1 MSEPIIAYKGFD
13 KDMKCQGF
21 QFAEGETYH
30 EDKAELCKNGFHACT
45 MPLDVLRY
53 YPPGDGSIYRMVE
66 LDEVCD
72 EKSNDSKIC
81 AKTIKIGA
89 EIGIPGLVKAQIEWV
104 KNTIGFGEKIKK
116 AKESPDKYA
125 TGDRGAAS
133 ATGTRGAASATGYQ
147 GAASATGYQGAASA
161 TDDQGAASATGYQG
175 AASAT
180 DDRGAASATGTQG
193 AASATGD
200 RGAASATGYRGAAS
214 ATGYQGAASATGY
227 QGAASATG
235 TRGAASATGYRGAAS
250 ATGYRGAASA
260 TGEASVA
267 MASGCDGRVM
277 GAIGCA
283 IFAVERGKFDGNTW
297 QIVSA
302 AAGIVDG
309 VTLKEKTWY
318 KCVGGKFVEV

>member
-13 KDMKCQGF
+13 KDMKCRGF
-21 QFAEGETYH
+21 QYEEGKTYH
-30 EDKAELCKNGFHACT
+30 MPGAVLCKEGAHACT
-45 MPLDVLRY
+45 MPLDVLGY

-72 EKSNDSKIC
+72 EKSDDSKVC

-104 KNTIGFGEKIKK
+104 KNTIGFDEKIKK

-125 TGDRGAAS
+125 TG
-133 ATGTRGAASATGYQ
+133 TRGAASATGFQ
-147 GAASATGYQGAASA
+147 GAASATGFQGAAAA
-161 TDDQGAASATGYQG
+161 TGGQGAASATGF
-175 AASAT
+175 
-180 DDRGAASATGTQG
+180 QG
-193 AASATGD
+193 AASATGGQ
-200 RGAASATGYRGAAS
+200 GAAAATGG
-214 ATGYQGAASATGY
+214 QGAASATGG
-227 QGAASATG
+227 QGAAAATG
-235 TRGAASATGYRGAAS
+235 GQGAAAATGFQGAA
-250 ATGYRGAASA
+250 AAMGKASA
-260 TGEASVA
+260 A
-267 MASGCDGRVM
+267 MASGRDGRVM

-283 IFAVERGKFDGNTW
+283 IFAVERGEFDGNTY
-297 QIVSA
+297 QIVSV

>member
-13 KDMKCQGF
+13 KDMKCRGF
-21 QFAEGETYH
+21 QYEEGKTYH
-30 EDKAELCKNGFHACT
+30 MHGAVLCKEGAHACT
-45 MPLDVLRY
+45 MPLGVLGY

-72 EKSNDSKIC
+72 EKSDDSKVC

-104 KNTIGFGEKIKK
+104 KDTIGFDEKIKK
-116 AKESPDKYA
+116 AKESPDKHATGYQGAASATGNRDAASATGYQGAAAA
-125 TGDRGAAS
+125 TGDWGAAAATGTLGAAA
-133 ATGTRGAASATGYQ
+133 ATGTRGAASATGNR
-147 GAASATGYQGAASA
+147 
-161 TDDQGAASATGYQG
+161 D
-175 AASAT
+175 
-180 DDRGAASATGTQG
+180 
-193 AASATGD
+193 
-200 RGAASATGYRGAAS
+200 AAS

-235 TRGAASATGYRGAAS
+235 DRGAASATGNRGAAA
-250 ATGYRGAASA
+250 ATGTQGAASA
-260 TGEASVA
+260 TGEQGAAAATGEASAA
-267 MASGCDGRVM
+267 MASGRDGSVM

-283 IFAVERGKFDGNTW
+283 IFAVERGEWDGNTYP
-297 QIVSA
+297 IISV

>member
-13 KDMKCQGF
+13 KNMKCRDF
-21 QFAEGETYH
+21 QYEEGETYH
-30 EDKAELCKNGFHACT
+30 MPRAVLCEEGAHACT
-45 MPLDVLRY
+45 MPLDVLGY

-72 EKSNDSKIC
+72 KKSDDSKIC

-104 KNTIGFGEKIKK
+104 KNTIGSDEKIKK
-116 AKESPDKYA
+116 AKESQDKYA
-125 TGDRGAAS
+125 TGYQGAASATGDKGAASATGDQGAASATGDQGAAS
-133 ATGTRGAASATGYQ
+133 ATGTQGAASATGYQ
-147 GAASATGYQGAASA
+147 GAASATGA
-161 TDDQGAASATGYQG
+161 
-175 AASAT
+175 
-180 DDRGAASATGTQG
+180 RGAASATGDQG

-200 RGAASATGYRGAAS
+200 RGAASATGDRGAAS
-214 ATGYQGAASATGY
+214 ATGDQGAASATGD
-227 QGAASATG
+227 Q
-235 TRGAASATGYRGAAS
+235 
-250 ATGYRGAASA
+250 GAASA

-283 IFAVERGKFDGNTW
+283 IFAVERGKFDGNTC
-297 QIVSA
+297 QIVSV

-309 VTLKEKTWY
+309 VKLKEKTWY

>member
-13 KDMKCQGF
+13 KNMKCRDF
-21 QFAEGETYH
+21 QYEEGETYH
-30 EDKAELCKNGFHACT
+30 MPRAVLCEEGAHACT
-45 MPLDVLRY
+45 MPLDVLGY

-72 EKSNDSKIC
+72 KKSDDSKIC

-104 KNTIGFGEKIKK
+104 KNTIGSDEKIKK
-116 AKESPDKYA
+116 AKESQDKYA
-125 TGDRGAAS
+125 TGFRGAAS
-133 ATGTRGAASATGYQ
+133 ATGFRGAASATG
-147 GAASATGYQGAASA
+147 
-161 TDDQGAASATGYQG
+161 DQGAASATG
-175 AASAT
+175 
-180 DDRGAASATGTQG
+180 DQG
-193 AASATGD
+193 AASATGF
-200 RGAASATGYRGAAS
+200 RGAASV
-214 ATGYQGAASATGY
+214 
-227 QGAASATG
+227 
-235 TRGAASATGYRGAAS
+235 
-250 ATGYRGAASA
+250 

-283 IFAVERGKFDGNTW
+283 IFAAERGEWDGDTYP
-297 QIVSA
+297 IISV

>member
-13 KDMKCQGF
+13 KDMKSRGF
-21 QFAEGETYH
+21 QYTEGETYH
-30 EDKAELCKNGFHACT
+30 MPRAVLCKEGAHAYT
-45 MPLDVLRY
+45 MPLDVLGY

-72 EKSNDSKIC
+72 KKSDDSQIC

-104 KNTIGFGEKIKK
+104 KNTIGFDEKIKK

-125 TGDRGAAS
+125 TGDL
-133 ATGTRGAASATGYQ
+133 GAASATGYQ
-147 GAASATGYQGAASA
+147 GAASATGN
-161 TDDQGAASATGYQG
+161 QGAASATGN
-175 AASAT
+175 
-180 DDRGAASATGTQG
+180 QG
-193 AASATGD
+193 AASATGK
-200 RGAASATGYRGAAS
+200 
-214 ATGYQGAASATGY
+214 
-227 QGAASATG
+227 
-235 TRGAASATGYRGAAS
+235 
-250 ATGYRGAASA
+250 
-260 TGEASVA
+260 ASVA
-267 MASGCDGRVM
+267 TASGRNGRVM

-283 IFAVERGKFDGNTW
+283 IFAAERGEWDGETYP
-297 QIVSA
+297 IISV

>member
-147 GAASATGYQGAASA
+147 GAASATG
-161 TDDQGAASATGYQG
+161 
-175 AASAT
+175 
-180 DDRGAASATGTQG
+180 
-193 AASATGD
+193 
-200 RGAASATGYRGAAS
+200 
-214 ATGYQGAASATGY
+214 
-227 QGAASATG
+227 

>member
-13 KDMKCQGF
+13 KNMKCRDF
-21 QFAEGETYH
+21 QYEEGETYH
-30 EDKAELCKNGFHACT
+30 MPRAVLCEEGAHACT
-45 MPLDVLRY
+45 MPLDVLGY

-72 EKSNDSKIC
+72 KKSDDSKIC

-104 KNTIGFGEKIKK
+104 KNTIGSDEKIKK
-116 AKESPDKYA
+116 AKESQDKYA

-133 ATGTRGAASATGYQ
+133 ATGDRGAASATG
-147 GAASATGYQGAASA
+147 
-161 TDDQGAASATGYQG
+161 DQGAASATGFQG

-180 DDRGAASATGTQG
+180 GDQGAASATGFQG

-200 RGAASATGYRGAAS
+200 RGAASATGDQGAASATGFRGAAS
-214 ATGYQGAASATGY
+214 ATGFRGAASATGDQGAASATGD

-235 TRGAASATGYRGAAS
+235 FRGAASV
-250 ATGYRGAASA
+250 

-283 IFAVERGKFDGNTW
+283 IFAVERGEFDGNTC
-297 QIVSA
+297 QIVSV

-309 VTLKEKTWY
+309 VKLKEKTWY

>member
-13 KDMKCQGF
+13 KDMKCRGF
-21 QFAEGETYH
+21 QYTEGETYH
-30 EDKAELCKNGFHACT
+30 MPRAVLCKEGAHACT
-45 MPLDVLRY
+45 MPLDVLGY

-72 EKSNDSKIC
+72 EKSDDSKVC

-89 EIGIPGLVKAQIEWV
+89 EIGVPGLVKAQIEWV
-104 KNTIGFGEKIKK
+104 KNTIGFDEKIKK

-125 TGDRGAAS
+125 TGNQGAAAATGIQGAAAATGIRGAAA
-133 ATGTRGAASATGYQ
+133 ATGNRGAAAATGDL
-147 GAASATGYQGAASA
+147 GAAA
-161 TDDQGAASATGYQG
+161 
-175 AASAT
+175 
-180 DDRGAASATGTQG
+180 
-193 AASATGD
+193 ATGD
-200 RGAASATGYRGAAS
+200 RGAASATGD
-214 ATGYQGAASATGY
+214 Q
-227 QGAASATG
+227 
-235 TRGAASATGYRGAAS
+235 GAAS

-267 MASGCDGRVM
+267 MASGRDGRVM

-283 IFAVERGKFDGNTW
+283 IFAVERGEWDGNTYP
-297 QIVSA
+297 IISV

-309 VTLKEKTWY
+309 VTIKEKTWY

>member
-13 KDMKCQGF
+13 KDMKCRGF
-21 QFAEGETYH
+21 QYAEGETYH
-30 EDKAELCKNGFHACT
+30 EDKAELCNSGFHACT
-45 MPLDVLRY
+45 MPLDVIGY
-53 YPPGDGSIYRMVE
+53 YPPGNGSIYRMVE

-104 KNTIGFGEKIKK
+104 KDTIGFDEKIKK
-116 AKESPDKYA
+116 AKESPDKHA
-125 TGDRGAAS
+125 TGDQGAASATGIRGAAS
-133 ATGTRGAASATGYQ
+133 ATGDQ
-147 GAASATGYQGAASA
+147 GAASATG
-161 TDDQGAASATGYQG
+161 DQGAASATGYQG

-180 DDRGAASATGTQG
+180 
-193 AASATGD
+193 
-200 RGAASATGYRGAAS
+200 
-214 ATGYQGAASATGY
+214 
-227 QGAASATG
+227 
-235 TRGAASATGYRGAAS
+235 
-250 ATGYRGAASA
+250 
-260 TGEASVA
+260 GEASVA
-267 MASGCDGRVM
+267 MASGRDGRVM

-283 IFAVERGKFDGNTW
+283 IFAAERGEWDGDTYP
-297 QIVSA
+297 IISV

>member
-13 KDMKCQGF
+13 KNMKCRDF
-21 QFAEGETYH
+21 QYEEGETYH
-30 EDKAELCKNGFHACT
+30 MPRAVLCEEGAHACT
-45 MPLDVLRY
+45 MPLDVLGY

-72 EKSNDSKIC
+72 KKSDDSKIC

-104 KNTIGFGEKIKK
+104 KNTIGSDEKIKK
-116 AKESPDKYA
+116 AKESQDKYA

-133 ATGTRGAASATGYQ
+133 ATGFQ
-147 GAASATGYQGAASA
+147 GAASATGF
-161 TDDQGAASATGYQG
+161 QGAASATGFQG
-175 AASAT
+175 AASV
-180 DDRGAASATGTQG
+180 
-193 AASATGD
+193 
-200 RGAASATGYRGAAS
+200 
-214 ATGYQGAASATGY
+214 
-227 QGAASATG
+227 
-235 TRGAASATGYRGAAS
+235 
-250 ATGYRGAASA
+250 

-283 IFAVERGKFDGNTW
+283 IFAVERGEFDGNTC
-297 QIVSA
+297 QIASV

>member
-45 MPLDVLRY
+45 MPLDVLGY

-104 KNTIGFGEKIKK
+104 KNTIGSDEKIKK
-116 AKESPDKYA
+116 AKESQDKYA
-125 TGDRGAAS
+125 TGD
-133 ATGTRGAASATGYQ
+133 Q
-147 GAASATGYQGAASA
+147 
-161 TDDQGAASATGYQG
+161 
-175 AASAT
+175 
-180 DDRGAASATGTQG
+180 
-193 AASATGD
+193 
-200 RGAASATGYRGAAS
+200 GAAS

-235 TRGAASATGYRGAAS
+235 ARGAASATGYQGAAS
-250 ATGYRGAASA
+250 ATGERGAASA

-267 MASGCDGRVM
+267 MASGRDGRVM

-283 IFAVERGKFDGNTW
+283 IFAVERGKFDGNTC
-297 QIVSA
+297 QIVSV

-309 VTLKEKTWY
+309 VTIKEKTWY

>member
-13 KDMKCQGF
+13 KDMKCRGF

-30 EDKAELCKNGFHACT
+30 EDKAELCNSGFHACT
-45 MPLDVLRY
+45 MPLDVLGY

-72 EKSNDSKIC
+72 EKSDDSKVC

-89 EIGIPGLVKAQIEWV
+89 EIGIPGLVKAQIEWG
-104 KNTIGFGEKIKK
+104 KNTIGFDEKIKK

-125 TGDRGAAS
+125 TGYQGAASATGYRGAASATGIQGAASATGDQGAAYATGDRGAAS
-133 ATGTRGAASATGYQ
+133 ATGDQGAAYATGDRGAASATGYQ
-147 GAASATGYQGAASA
+147 GAASATGK
-161 TDDQGAASATGYQG
+161 
-175 AASAT
+175 
-180 DDRGAASATGTQG
+180 
-193 AASATGD
+193 
-200 RGAASATGYRGAAS
+200 
-214 ATGYQGAASATGY
+214 
-227 QGAASATG
+227 
-235 TRGAASATGYRGAAS
+235 
-250 ATGYRGAASA
+250 
-260 TGEASVA
+260 ASVA
-267 MASGCDGRVM
+267 MASGDDGRVM

-283 IFAVERGKFDGNTW
+283 IFAAERGKWDGETYP
-297 QIVSA
+297 IISV